1 MQTPWRR
8 STARS
13 ALGLALSLLVV
24 VPQAPV
30 GAIQGR
36 DAGTLAGHAAPPA
49 ATLTD
54 ATPGSSADPAD
65 GPSIQYLESVAHAGD
80 RIDFQPGARVS
91 VPFRP
96 RATDRWSVG
105 GAAPRPLP
113 AGRLTGAEMRDAQ
126 GPPAPADDPAASPD
140 TTNAD
145 SAVLTAPVAGQT
157 VAAVGDGGLRREV
170 LGFLPYWEVGDSSTV
185 LDYSTLSTVA
195 YFSVGCASGGTLL
208 KKNSDGSTTTG
219 WGGWTG
225 SRMSSVITAA
235 HQAGTR
241 VVMTLT
247 CFAWSDGGA
256 KLQASILNSSTYRTA
271 LAKAVAGAVRDRGAD
286 GVNLDFEPL
295 VSGTEAGFTAFV
307 RALRSAFS
315 AYAPGYEITFDTM
328 GRMGN
333 YPIVDATAPG
343 GADALM
349 IMGYDYRTASS
360 SSAGSISPLTGPP
373 YDLHDTLSAYSAKVS
388 PSKLLL
394 GIPYYGRAWST
405 SSNGPHAANI
415 SGTKY
420 GSSVTSTYANAVSL
434 AAQYGRKW
442 DAIEGAPWTAYQ
454 KQTCTTTYGCVTSWR
469 ELYYDDA
476 TSLGMR
482 YDLVNRAGIR
492 GAGIWALGYDGT
504 RPELRQALAD
514 KFLHDT
520 TPPVTGVATLG
531 ASQRDE
537 GFAVTWKAYDDSAVA
552 GYDVQVSTDGGAWAT
567 WLTGSTHTSDVFLGT
582 DGHTYAF
589 RARGTDAAGNTS
601 AWFDVPLTGL
611 AVPATLAGGGFGTV
625 VTDGLRMRS
634 NATTG
639 GTVMTTLSKG
649 DAVSIIGGPRTG
661 EGYTWYQVVGPVRQ
675 WGTVDYAQ
683 IGGWVAASGNGS
695 TNLAPRAAVYA
706 TRVSAGLRG
715 YAVGAGGDRLVTPN
729 GDGVNDSIRVA
740 WTNALALD
748 ALTLRIFGADGSLVG
763 TKALA
768 KLGAGAQTFDWNGTF
783 NGAPVAAGNYV
794 LQLVGTKG
802 TTTYTAPSASP
813 VTPLQLTTFGIAVAP
828 DPPTS
833 VYAFA
838 ATTASPTR
846 ATTITFS
853 LVFGGLVTGL
863 TSADL
868 TRSGTATGCVVGPPV
883 GSGASYTV
891 TVTSCSGGSL
901 VLGLKA
907 NSVTDGVANTGP
919 EVAALAPTVVIDRS
933 APTTTTPTMGVTA
946 GGTYNGSPVAGR
958 VGWAGA
964 DTGGAGVASYDV
976 ERSVDGGA
984 FSVVAAGLTSP
995 AWATGVALGHT
1006 YRYAVRARD
1015 KAGNVGGWKAGP
1027 TTSPAVREDVSTSL
1041 VYGSGWHKA
1050 WWSQFSGGTAHYAT
1064 AAGAT
1069 VRYTFTGRSIAVV
1082 STLAATR
1089 GAVKVYLDGA
1099 YVTTIDTYAAT
1110 TAFRRIIW
1118 SRTFGASGTHTIRLV
1133 VVGTA
1138 GRPRVDLD
1146 AFLVLR

>member
-1 MQTPWRR
+1 M
-8 STARS
+8 A
-13 ALGLALSLLVV
+13 
-24 VPQAPV
+24 PQASV
-30 GAIQGR
+30 GAAQVPSPQPT
-36 DAGTLAGHAAPPA
+36 AEAPTAEAPA
-49 ATLTD
+49 AD
-54 ATPGSSADPAD
+54 APAADGPD
-65 GPSIQYLESVAHAGD
+65 GPSIQYLDSVAHAGD
-80 RIDFQPGARVS
+80 RIDFQPGPRVS

-105 GAAPRPLP
+105 GALPRPLP
-113 AGRLTGAEMRDAQ
+113 AGRLSGAEMRDQA
-126 GPPAPADDPAASPD
+126 GPPAPATDPLANPD

-145 SAVLTAPVAGQT
+145 SAASTTPLASAQT

-195 YFSVGCASGGTLL
+195 YFSVGCASAGTLL

-247 CFAWSDGGA
+247 CFAWSDAGA
-256 KLQASILNSSTYRTA
+256 KLQASILNTSTYRTA
-271 LAKAVAGAVRDRGAD
+271 LAKAVAAAVRDRGAD

-307 RALRSAFS
+307 RALRSAFN

-373 YDLHDTLSAYSAKVS
+373 YDLHETLSAYSAKVS

-405 SSNGPHAANI
+405 SSNGLHATNI

-420 GSSVTSTYANAVSL
+420 GASATSNYANAVSL
-434 AAQYGRKW
+434 VAQYGRRW

-482 YDLVNRAGIR
+482 YDLINRVGIR
-492 GAGIWALGYDGT
+492 GAGIWALGYDGS

-520 TPPVTGVATLG
+520 TPPVTGVAALG

-537 GFAVTWKAYDDSAVA
+537 GFPVSWKAYDDTSVA
-552 GYDVQVSTDGGAWAT
+552 GYDVQVSADGGAWAT
-567 WLTGSTHTSDVFLGT
+567 WLTASHGTSDVFLGA

-589 RARGTDAAGNTS
+589 RARATDAAGNTS

-611 AVPATLAGGGFGTV
+611 AAPATLTVGGFGTV
-625 VTDGLRMRS
+625 TTDGLHMRS
-634 NATTG
+634 NATTS
-639 GTVMTTLSKG
+639 GTAMATLSKG
-649 DAVSIIGGPRTG
+649 DALSIIGGPRTG
-661 EGYTWYQVVGPVRQ
+661 EGYTWYQVIGPVRQ

-695 TNLAPRAAVYA
+695 TNLVPRAAVYA
-706 TRVSAGLRG
+706 TRVAAGLRG
-715 YAVGAGGDRLVTPN
+715 YAVGDGGNRLVTPN
-729 GDGVNDSIRVA
+729 GDGVDDSVRLA

-748 ALTLRIFGADGSLVG
+748 ALTLRIFASDGSLVG

-768 KLGAGAQTFDWNGTF
+768 KLTAGAQTFDWNGTVG
-783 NGAPVAAGNYV
+783 GAPVAAGNYV

-802 TTTYTAPSASP
+802 TTTYTAPSVSP
-813 VTPLQLTTFGIAVAP
+813 VTPLQLTTFGVAVAP

-833 VYAFA
+833 VFSFS

-846 ATTITFS
+846 ATTITFN
-853 LVFGGLVTGL
+853 LVFGGVVTGL
-863 TSADL
+863 SAADL
-868 TRSGTATGCVVGPPV
+868 TRSGTATG
-883 GSGASYTV
+883 
-891 TVTSCSGGSL
+891 
-901 VLGLKA
+901 
-907 NSVTDGVANTGP
+907 
-919 EVAALAPTVVIDRS
+919 
-933 APTTTTPTMGVTA
+933 
-946 GGTYNGSPVAGR
+946 
-958 VGWAGA
+958 
-964 DTGGAGVASYDV
+964 
-976 ERSVDGGA
+976 
-984 FSVVAAGLTSP
+984 
-995 AWATGVALGHT
+995 
-1006 YRYAVRARD
+1006 
-1015 KAGNVGGWKAGP
+1015 
-1027 TTSPAVREDVSTSL
+1027 
-1041 VYGSGWHKA
+1041 
-1050 WWSQFSGGTAHYAT
+1050 
-1064 AAGAT
+1064 
-1069 VRYTFTGRSIAVV
+1069 
-1082 STLAATR
+1082 
-1089 GAVKVYLDGA
+1089 
-1099 YVTTIDTYAAT
+1099 
-1110 TAFRRIIW
+1110 
-1118 SRTFGASGTHTIRLV
+1118 
-1133 VVGTA
+1133 
-1138 GRPRVDLD
+1138 
-1146 AFLVLR
+1146 